1 MQGDE
6 ITTASTAFLVFVFAW
21 TSDN

>member
-1 MQGDE
+1 MQGHE